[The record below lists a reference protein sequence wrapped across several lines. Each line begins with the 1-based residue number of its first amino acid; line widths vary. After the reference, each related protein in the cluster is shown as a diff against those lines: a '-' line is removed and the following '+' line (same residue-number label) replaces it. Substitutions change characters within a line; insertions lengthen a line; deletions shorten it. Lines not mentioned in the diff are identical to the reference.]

1 MWPLWEEGKYRRE
14 WMMTKAARLRELLAG
29 PEPIQLPG
37 GSTVFQVRLIEEAGF
52 DVAYMPGGGVA
63 GNIFGLPDT
72 GLITQTEMIG
82 HAERLARSI
91 NIPLIADADDG
102 YGAPTNVYR
111 TIQMFERVGV
121 AGVHLE
127 DQEWPKRCGHL
138 GGKVVIPKEDMINK
152 LKAALDARQ
161 DKDFVIIARCD
172 ALAVEGFE
180 AALER
185 GKAYEEAGADVI
197 FIEAPSTMEQLERI
211 AKTYSVPTWLNVSTS
226 GKTPMV
232 TVDQARELGFKIIL
246 YPNFAMFAGLK
257 AAREVLN
264 AIRSSGDVRSIVD
277 RTISFNEYMRLAG
290 IDRVIEQETRY
301 GMSVSKIT
309 TR

>member
-1 MWPLWEEGKYRRE
+1 
-14 WMMTKAARLRELLAG
+14 MTKAARLRELLAG

-52 DVAYMPGGGVA
+52 DVAYMPGGGGA

-91 NIPLIADADDG
+91 DIPLIADADDG

-111 TIQMFERVGV
+111 TIRMFERAGV

-138 GGKVVIPKEDMINK
+138 GGKQVIAKEDMINK

-185 GKAYEEAGADVI
+185 GKAYEETGADVI

-257 AAREVLN
+257 AAREVLG
-264 AIRSSGDVRSIVD
+264 AIRSSGDVKSIVD

-290 IDRVIEQETRY
+290 IDPVIEQETRY
-301 GMSVSKIT
+301 GMSVSRLT
-309 TR
+309 TK